1 VRPADRVA
9 DVRVQL
15 DDRSEELGLEPP
27 RQLELLRL
35 ADQQLNRGRERQRLG
50 VEDHHFLLD
59 PTENAELVP
68 NLCSIKSRRLNVPRT
83 RPNELSLEIERFA
96 GPGA

>member
-1 VRPADRVA
+1 MAAGRGDAKAVLLGNPRSRAPELAQRLVRPADRVA

-35 ADQQLNRGRERQRLG
+35 ANQ
-50 VEDHHFLLD
+50 
-59 PTENAELVP
+59 
-68 NLCSIKSRRLNVPRT
+68 
-83 RPNELSLEIERFA
+83 
-96 GPGA
+96 